1 MRRST
6 TSPFRLAASIAL
18 LVLTGGCFN
27 SNDPENPDPQPEP
40 YPFADT
46 VEQLMTNFKN
56 AYEEMDIDEYDNV
69 LHENFL
75 FVFADGSSVAPPS
88 GFYTRADDLESTT
101 NMFAGEQGEDDGML
115 RPGVRDIDFAELTL
129 LDDWEEVDV
138 DDAHFAGAKR
148 ALFDVRIVFYLDT
161 EDLNTLTVDSQQ
173 VFYVKSVTEEV
184 EGGGTREHF
193 YLIGHHDFGN

>member
-6 TSPFRLAASIAL
+6 KSPFHLAASIAL

-27 SNDPENPDPQPEP
+27 SNDPENPDPQPDP

-69 LHENFL
+69 LHEDFL

-88 GFYTRADDLESTT
+88 GFYTRAQDLESTT
-101 NMFAGEQGEDDGML
+101 NMFAGEQGLDPDGIPK
-115 RPGVRDIDFAELTL
+115 PGVRAVSYTHLTL
-129 LDDWEEVDV
+129 PTNREV
-138 DDAHFAGAKR
+138 
-148 ALFDVRIVFYLDT
+148 
-161 EDLNTLTVDSQQ
+161 
-173 VFYVKSVTEEV
+173 
-184 EGGGTREHF
+184 
-193 YLIGHHDFGN
+193 